1 MATIFN
7 VLGAFRAGKT
17 SKKDTLIAIQTALG
31 SQQDLKQDLM
41 NILFHGDADWGT
53 GDFDFSC
60 HQPFNVNPPN
70 VNPPSP
76 SPRFLQP
83 THQPQMQLPSISP
96 AWFEGSQ
103 AYLASIPA
111 TTGGYVGNLGYGQ
124 SASPATLQTLGP
136 FSNPNAFTSPH
147 LAEPM
152 SYDHHLRESYETETS
167 PQRQHFDQIPQLSH
181 VQPRWERTEHRENAS
196 PFTAN
201 GYSPNFC

>member
-17 SKKDTLIAIQTALG
+17 SKKDTLIAIQIALG

-60 HQPFNVNPPN
+60 HQSFN

-76 SPRFLQP
+76 STRFLQP
-83 THQPQMQLPSISP
+83 THQPQMQLPSVSP

-103 AYLASIPA
+103 AYLPSIPA

-124 SASPATLQTLGP
+124 SASPATLQTLGHI
-136 FSNPNAFTSPH
+136 SNPNAFTSPH
-147 LAEPM
+147 LAEPT
-152 SYDHHLRESYETETS
+152 SYDHHLRESYETEMGAQS
-167 PQRQHFDQIPQLSH
+167 QHFDRIPQLSH
-181 VQPRWERTEHRENAS
+181 VQPRWERIEHREDVSSIHCEWVLAELLL
-196 PFTAN
+196 T
-201 GYSPNFC
+201 